1 MKNKANANIE
11 VVALGAAER
20 RGGERSEIS
29 RSGVVSGATG
39 GALPEGASLPDP
51 EVAAKPSRRRFSATY
66 KLETLQA
73 ADACKEPG
81 QIGELLRQRGL
92 YSSHLTQWRKDR
104 DLGALARLGRKRG
117 RKAKPEHPAV
127 QRVKELEREIARV
140 RGRLN
145 QAETII
151 DVQKKV
157 SEILGIP
164 LRSPDSK
171 GND

>member
-1 MKNKANANIE
+1 MKSQADARIE
-11 VVALGAAER
+11 VVAPGAAER
-20 RGGERSEIS
+20 REGERSEIS
-29 RSGVVSGATG
+29 RSGVAPGATG
-39 GALPEGASLPDP
+39 GAPAEGSSPPDP
-51 EVAAKPSRRRFSATY
+51 EVAAKPSRRRFSASY

-81 QIGELLRQRGL
+81 QIGELLRRRGL

-117 RKAKPEHPAV
+117 RRAKPQHPAV
-127 QRVKELEREIARV
+127 QRVKELERENTQL
-140 RGRLN
+140 RGRLK

-157 SEILGIP
+157 SELLGIP
-164 LRSPDSK
+164 LKSPDSE
-171 GND
+171 GNN

>member
-1 MKNKANANIE
+1 MKSKTDANIE
-11 VVALGAAER
+11 VVAPGAAER
-20 RGGERSEIS
+20 REGERSEIS
-29 RSGVVSGATG
+29 RSGVALGATG
-39 GALPEGASLPDP
+39 GAPPEGPSPPDP

-81 QIGELLRQRGL
+81 EIGTLLRRRGL

-117 RKAKPEHPAV
+117 RKAKPGHPAV
-127 QRVKELEREIARV
+127 ERVKELERELARV
-140 RGRLN
+140 RGRLK

-157 SEILGIP
+157 SELLGIP
-164 LRSPDSK
+164 LRSPDSE